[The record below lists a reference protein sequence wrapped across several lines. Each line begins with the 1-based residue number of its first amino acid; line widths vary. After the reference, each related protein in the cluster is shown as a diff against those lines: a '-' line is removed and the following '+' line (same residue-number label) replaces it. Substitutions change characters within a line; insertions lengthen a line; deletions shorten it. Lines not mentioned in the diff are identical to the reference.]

1 MQDYQQHL
9 SQESLDA
16 LSALLDSKIQSV
28 LSHDCDID
36 AGSSI
41 LTVVSLSIPIGKARF
56 VIIENDWADTPKNYI
71 DYYFLSAR
79 TAPDPLNIHY
89 EPEPGPG
96 GSNYKADHLSLH
108 LGAQAQV
115 TRVDVLSATEVGSE
129 ESAYYDAGLVITR
142 EDGLRLA
149 IVRQESI
156 SGFLHIAH
164 AEPDIAAL
172 TTGLKVR
179 MSLVSQ
185 QARI

>member
-1 MQDYQQHL
+1 MLDFQQHL

-16 LSALLDSKIQSV
+16 LSVLLDSRIQSV
-28 LSHDCDID
+28 ISHDCDID

-41 LTVVSLSIPIGKARF
+41 LTVASLSIPIGKSRF
-56 VIIENDWADTPKNYI
+56 VIIENDWADTPKNCI

-79 TAPDPLNIHY
+79 TAPNPLNIHY
-89 EPEPGPG
+89 EPESGPG

-115 TRVDVLSATEVGSE
+115 TKIDVLFATEIGSE
-129 ESAYYDAGLVITR
+129 ESVCYDAGLVLTR

-164 AEPDIAAL
+164 TEPDIAAL
-172 TTGLKVR
+172 TASLEVR
-179 MSLVSQ
+179 LSLVFQ
-185 QARI
+185 QTRI